1 MMPDRQHSS
10 LIISLSTHHHSID
23 LSFSFLNPSNM
34 MTLLSVAFLEP
45 PGAIGCE
52 LSIAE
57 RLRSTVITLLVIF
70 LNYIMVLFTSDLLLN
85 QMKYSVVSVVI
96 TTVCAV
102 SAITMGLYVH
112 NVYIV
117 NLGGAGIR
125 VPSPK
130 AQRVSTELDS
140 PGGSKKRLL
149 VSPQ

>member
-1 MMPDRQHSS
+1 
-10 LIISLSTHHHSID
+10 
-23 LSFSFLNPSNM
+23 
-34 MTLLSVAFLEP
+34 MTSEAFLEP

-52 LSIAE
+52 LSMTE

-102 SAITMGLYVH
+102 FAITMGLYVH

-117 NLGGAGIR
+117 NLGGSGIR

-130 AQRVSTELDS
+130 SQRVSSELDS